1 MDDRDNSRSDK
12 SDATSASI
20 YQTQPAF
27 LSLAESLPICLLH
40 KDVHGQ
46 PVFANRAYLQ
56 FHNLT
61 LQQVL
66 DRNVSGLFQESDI
79 EQFRIADKEV
89 MEHGMEIRETRLF
102 KMTDGHERWLERI
115 KGPIRDE
122 AGRIVGVQLLFWDV
136 TERRTQKENHDQERS
151 LLHTLL
157 DSIPDSIYFKDRESR
172 FIRISRSLSQL
183 FGLQDPAN
191 AIGLSDADFF
201 SSEHS
206 KLARIDEQEVMKT
219 GEGIIGRLEKQIQ
232 PGKPATRSS
241 TTKMPL
247 RDGHGRIIGTFGISR
262 DITSY
267 LQAAEALNQ
276 ERDRL
281 QTLMNHLPDVIFIKD
296 TSGRFLMANPA
307 LVKLCGARSPE
318 HNGTSEAGR
327 D

>member
-1 MDDRDNSRSDK
+1 
-12 SDATSASI
+12 
-20 YQTQPAF
+20 
-27 LSLAESLPICLLH
+27 
-40 KDVHGQ
+40 
-46 PVFANRAYLQ
+46 
-56 FHNLT
+56 
-61 LQQVL
+61 
-66 DRNVSGLFQESDI
+66 
-79 EQFRIADKEV
+79 
-89 MEHGMEIRETRLF
+89 MEIRETRLF

-183 FGLQDPAN
+183 FGLQDPAD

-296 TSGRFLMANPA
+296 TSGRFLRANPA